1 MVQLLE
7 LARAKKGKTSTQV
20 DLTGDSGPHNSF

>member
-7 LARAKKGKTSTQV
+7 LALYAVTLSLQLQADELAV
-20 DLTGDSGPHNSF
+20 DLTGSS